1 MYVPP
6 DEFEKLKNDVGDVRT
21 QVVKIETRLDGLPKR
36 GSWLEFMG
44 FATIFLAVAGGAI
57 KLNTRITKIDGAIR
71 VLAEQQSDQ
80 TQKLIR
86 DLLAAANGT
95 DSVPTAAKALD
106 VATQLTATL
115 RDQKRPASQ
124 EFFQSAIQNASQNK
138 KPSLEGSLLK
148 VQAQLAEYRSALQP
162 PQPDKE
168 AVLNCATEFK
178 IKACSLAE
186 DQITQFRI

>member
-1 MYVPP
+1 M
-6 DEFEKLKNDVGDVRT
+6 LGTSAHRSSRSR
-21 QVVKIETRLDGLPKR
+21 TRLDGLPKR

-115 RDQKRPASQ
+115 RDQKRPAWQ
-124 EFFQSAIQNASQNK
+124 K
-138 KPSLEGSLLK
+138 KKNLFSLQFK
-148 VQAQLAEYRSALQP
+148 MQAR
-162 PQPDKE
+162 
-168 AVLNCATEFK
+168 
-178 IKACSLAE
+178 IKSRL
-186 DQITQFRI
+186 